1 MRKPTRL
8 INLFHF
14 LKENLR
20 MKTSIET
27 LRHDQQGFTL
37 VELAVV
43 MIIIGL
49 LIGGILKGQELIVN
63 ARVTAT
69 ASQMESMSAAVNGFR
84 DAYNAIPGD
93 ISTAQNRLPNCTT
106 ATFCHNGGGDG
117 IIGLGVGEAAANAA
131 AGNGDQEASNFFIHL
146 SRGEFI
152 TGVEATANNVAVGIT
167 HPAAPIGGAF
177 NVGDRSSGASSA
189 GFVTARNNGE
199 LNGTLWLTVV
209 GAPGTDAGATNGPV
223 TAGQA
228 ARIDRKL
235 DDGAPDAGSVL
246 ASIGAANQCRV
257 TVGGN
262 AYDEANNSA
271 GCSLAYSLR

>member
-1 MRKPTRL
+1 
-8 INLFHF
+8 
-14 LKENLR
+14 

-84 DAYNAIPGD
+84 DAYSSIPGD
-93 ISTAQNRLPNCTT
+93 MSTAQNRLPNCAA
-106 ATFCHNGGGDG
+106 ATFCFNGGGDSQ
-117 IIGLGVGEAAANAA
+117 IGLGVGAAAADPA
-131 AGNGDQEASNFFIHL
+131 AGNGAQEASNFFIHL
-146 SRGEFI
+146 ARGEFL
-152 TGVEATANNVAVGIT
+152 TGVSGAAAAMAPGVT
-167 HPAAPIGGAF
+167 HPVTPAGGVF
-177 NVGDRSSGASSA
+177 NVGDRTGPTASSA
-189 GFVTARNNGE
+189 GFVASNNGVE
-199 LNGTLWLTVV
+199 LTGTMWLTLVSAPATVV
-209 GAPGTDAGATNGPV
+209 ATNNGLL
-223 TAGQA
+223 TAQQA

-235 DDGAPDAGSVL
+235 DDGAPDTGSVI
-246 ASIGAANQCRV
+246 ASNAGGAVGECVDAGAVYAEGLN
-257 TVGGN
+257 TV
-262 AYDEANNSA
+262 